1 MAEELWKFALVV
13 DAAPD
18 RPRENDHDVVDAVGA
33 ASEGGDLS
41 RLVDSVGGGDAAMLR
56 AELLRLKSEGIE
68 GISLIRAVLR
78 RMMLLAR
85 LRAEVER
92 GSSVGAVMAA
102 QGKHKI
108 GRAHV

>member
-1 MAEELWKFALVV
+1 
-13 DAAPD
+13 
-18 RPRENDHDVVDAVGA
+18 
-33 ASEGGDLS
+33 
-41 RLVDSVGGGDAAMLR
+41 MLR

-102 QGKHKI
+102 QGKYIFWKEKEDVAAQLSRWRSDLI
-108 GRAHV
+108 AQGVGRLLAAERRVKAAGGAGPHAPRRE

>member
-1 MAEELWKFALVV
+1 
-13 DAAPD
+13 
-18 RPRENDHDVVDAVGA
+18 
-33 ASEGGDLS
+33 
-41 RLVDSVGGGDAAMLR
+41 MLR

-102 QGKHKI
+102 QGKSIFWKEKEAVAAQLSRWRSDLIRSEEHTSELQSLMRISYAVFCLKKKKKQQHKTKK
-108 GRAHV
+108 